1 VGIPDIQGSLG
12 IPDSRDIPVYQD
24 ILGLK
29 LPNGMVMV
37 ATVMTQSTLRFL
49 LRKISIIII

>member
-1 VGIPDIQGSLG
+1 MGIPDIQGSLG